1 MRFSQDSDF
10 DFVRVKPETRGVGV
24 IGRAVV
30 MGVVRGLGGGMLQE
44 QRGKTR
50 SRVES
55 RSRDHRKGK
64 CLA

>member
-50 SRVES
+50 A
-55 RSRDHRKGK
+55 G
-64 CLA
+64 